1 MTVATAVV
9 ARRLLAGIL
18 VLVGATS
25 CTTTTGGG
33 GTAGAIPT
41 PRTTADLALPLDAYD
56 LPAADREVVDKARF
70 LMLADCTRK
79 FGVELKTHPIPARP
93 RHKNADYLD
102 WQADLQVEKYGYAG
116 PPEQLMESAG
126 YTGYS
131 VSDEQMVV
139 LRGRRRTFHGKAL
152 PPGGCTGRTEALLDQ
167 GSLELLGGK
176 AAQLGEEQ
184 ALFMLADDAAQ
195 DAYTDRRIRDAERV
209 WSDCMLDAGFDYPD
223 PVAAAGDPRWGDNAA
238 TDQFP
243 KPRGTRAEIATAGAD
258 EECRM
263 DTNYYGVRQAAYRD
277 SQHRIILKNQARLDR
292 IKIINQ
298 AQIKNAR
305 KFLAGELAV
314 AW

>member
-1 MTVATAVV
+1 
-9 ARRLLAGIL
+9 
-18 VLVGATS
+18 
-25 CTTTTGGG
+25 
-33 GTAGAIPT
+33 
-41 PRTTADLALPLDAYD
+41 
-56 LPAADREVVDKARF
+56 
-70 LMLADCTRK
+70 MLADCTRK

-93 RHKNADYLD
+93 RHKNAGYLD
-102 WQADLQVEKYGYAG
+102 WQADLQVEKYGYTG
-116 PPEQLMESAG
+116 PPERPMESAG

-139 LRGRRRTFHGKAL
+139 LRGRRRK
-152 PPGGCTGRTEALLDQ
+152 
-167 GSLELLGGK
+167 
-176 AAQLGEEQ
+176 Q
-184 ALFMLADDAAQ
+184 ALFMLADGAAQ

-209 WSDCMLDAGFDYPD
+209 WSDCMLDAGFDYPG

-243 KPRGTRAEIATAGAD
+243 KPRGTRAEIATAVAD

-305 KFLAGELAV
+305 KFLAGELVV